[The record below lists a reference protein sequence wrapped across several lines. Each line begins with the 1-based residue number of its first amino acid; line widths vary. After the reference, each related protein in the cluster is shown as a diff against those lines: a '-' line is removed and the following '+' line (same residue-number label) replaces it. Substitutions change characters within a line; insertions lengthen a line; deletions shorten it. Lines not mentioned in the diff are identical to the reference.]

1 MPYLK
6 QGTNFLYDNTT
17 NDIVGV
23 KDADGGEQ
31 YFSTNAFQP
40 AAYKSAPGLSIA
52 AAASTFTS
60 LTYEADGA
68 NVRLVSAG
76 VHGIA
81 AGSVG
86 HFVYVTWAG
95 GTGVTGFYKILDR
108 ATTDKLTIELAHV
121 SGLGTPTVSL
131 VNSDI
136 TLATQTIPS
145 GTMNVGMSLE
155 LDLLFSCTG
164 SANNKT
170 VKANLGSAAWYSQTF
185 ASSFQSLCVEKK
197 ACVLSS
203 TDIISNALAAPGHG
217 TATGANVT
225 MTPSGGIGAA
235 QDLTIVGSLANAGE
249 FLTLNVWSLKINGA

>member
-1 MPYLK
+1 MAFLK
-6 QGTNFLYDNTT
+6 QGSQFLFDNTSG
-17 NDIVGV
+17 DIVGV
-23 KDADGGEQ
+23 RDNDGGDQ
-31 YFSTNAFQP
+31 YWLMGQYQP
-40 AAYKSAPGLSIA
+40 AYYKAAPQFSIA

-86 HFVYVTWAG
+86 HSVYVTWAG
-95 GTGVTGFYKILDR
+95 GTGVNGFYAIVDR
-108 ATTDKLTIELAHV
+108 SVTTKLTINLPHV

-136 TLATQTIPS
+136 TIVTQTIPAQ
-145 GTMNVGMSLE
+145 TMNIGMTME
-155 LDLLFSCTG
+155 LDLLVSCTG

-170 VKANLGSAAWYSQTF
+170 VKANLGSAAWYSQTI
-185 ASSFQSLCVEKK
+185 ASSVQSLCVEKK

-203 TDIISNALAAPGHG
+203 TDVLTNALAAPGHG
-217 TATGANVT
+217 TATGANLILQ
-225 MTPSGGIGAA
+225 PSGGVAAA
-235 QDLTIVGSLANAGE
+235 QDLTIVGSIANAAE
-249 FLTLNVWSLKINGA
+249 FLRLEAWSLKINGA

>member
-23 KDADGGEQ
+23 KDEDGGEK

-108 ATTDKLTIELAHV
+108 ATTTKLTIELAHV

-136 TLATQTIPS
+136 TLATQIIPS

-155 LDLLFSCTG
+155 LDMLFSCTG

-203 TDIISNALAAPGHG
+203 TDIIANALAAPGHG

-235 QDLTIVGSLANAGE
+235 QNLTIVGNLANAGE

>member
-1 MPYLK
+1 MAYLK
-6 QGTNFLYDNTT
+6 QGTDFLFDNTT
-17 NDIVGV
+17 NGIVGV
-23 KDADGGEQ
+23 RVAGIGDR
-31 YFSTNAFQP
+31 YFSTSTFQP

-95 GTGVTGFYKILDR
+95 GTGVNGFYKILDR
-108 ATTDKLTIELAHV
+108 SVTTKLTIELAHV

-136 TLATQTIPS
+136 TLATQTVPA
-145 GTMNVGMSLE
+145 GTMNLGMVLE
-155 LDLLFSCTG
+155 LDILVECTG
-164 SANNKT
+164 SSNNKT
-170 VKANLGSAAWYSQTF
+170 VKANLG
-185 ASSFQSLCVEKK
+185 
-197 ACVLSS
+197 
-203 TDIISNALAAPGHG
+203 
-217 TATGANVT
+217 
-225 MTPSGGIGAA
+225 
-235 QDLTIVGSLANAGE
+235 
-249 FLTLNVWSLKINGA
+249 

>member
-1 MPYLK
+1 MAYLK
-6 QGTNFLYDNTT
+6 QGTDFLFDNTT
-17 NDIVGV
+17 NGIVGV
-23 KDADGGEQ
+23 RVAGIGDR
-31 YFSTNAFQP
+31 YFSTSTFQP
-40 AAYKSAPGLSIA
+40 SAYKSAPALSIA

-60 LTYEADGA
+60 LTYEADGT

-95 GTGVTGFYKILDR
+95 GTGVNGFYKILDR
-108 ATTDKLTIELAHV
+108 SVTTKLTIELAHV

-136 TLATQTIPS
+136 TLATQTIPA
-145 GTMNVGMSLE
+145 GTMNPSMVLE
-155 LDLLFSCTG
+155 LDILVECTG
-164 SANNKT
+164 SSNNKT

-197 ACVLSS
+197 ACVISP

-217 TATGANVT
+217 TATGAIVT
-225 MTPSGGIGAA
+225 MTPSGGVGAA

-249 FLTLNVWSLKINGA
+249 FMTLRAWGLTINGY

>member
-6 QGTNFLYDNTT
+6 QGNNFLYDSTT
-17 NDIVGV
+17 NDIIGI
-23 KDADGGEQ
+23 KDADGGEM

-40 AAYKSAPGLSIA
+40 DAYKSAPGLSIA

-155 LDLLFSCTG
+155 LDMLFSCTG
-164 SANNKT
+164 SSNNKT
-170 VKANLGSAAWYSQTF
+170 VKANLGSAAWYSQTV

-217 TATGANVT
+217 AATGANVT

-235 QDLTIVGSLANAGE
+235 QNFTIVGSLANAGE